1 MGIRKL
7 NGYKVDRVL
16 RNDHK
21 RPGKDSYPEYNDRD
35 RIRRNDRNKDSSR
48 QAEAFC

>member
-1 MGIRKL
+1 MRATIIDKAIVWVRRL

-21 RPGKDSYPEYNDRD
+21 RIGKDSYPEYNDRD
-35 RIRRNDRNKDSSR
+35 RIRRND
-48 QAEAFC
+48 Q